1 MKRHLAAPVLTL
13 ALLPLLLSG
22 CGGTKYGRS
31 PVVTAQQMSCA
42 GNHPAQVTVYSP
54 EEAKL
59 TFEEKAY
66 ELNRVQTA
74 SGAQWANSDITFWN
88 KGIDAMVIR
97 KDGSMTT
104 CTFMPKSGL

>member
-1 MKRHLAAPVLTL
+1 MSKYAVVSA
-13 ALLPLLLSG
+13 ALLAILLTG
-22 CGGTKYGRS
+22 CGGSKYGRS
-31 PVVTAQQMSCA
+31 PVVTAQQMNCS
-42 GNHPAQVTVYSP
+42 GNVPAQVTVYSP

-59 TFEEKAY
+59 NFEDKAY

-74 SGAQWANSDITFWN
+74 SGAQWSNSDITFWN